1 MWKRKQQSTIN
12 KYFLIV
18 FACLISLGIHGELLV
33 SHAQNTKEDD
43 RQSQN
48 NSCPQDVENL
58 TSLMLRD
65 LADYANRVIQRTQ
78 DSHRR
83 EGFDRYVI
91 FAGRSEFEPLNLPQF
106 QYNPIPKNNPEQ
118 IFFTTSERQYIDK
131 TRKVETQDYHW
142 LFLTQTTSG
151 WHIVTMFSRFS
162 PSSQSDLPT
171 PPIESSKGIIGQAVS
186 LWLRDC
192 RAREQL
198 TSFRV
203 IASNFV

>member
-1 MWKRKQQSTIN
+1 MLPQKKPAAIF
-12 KYFLIV
+12 KLILT
-18 FACLISLGIHGELLV
+18 CLIFWGIQGQFVVSLAEDK
-33 SHAQNTKEDD
+33 KEGD
-43 RQSQN
+43 RQSPH
-48 NSCPQDVENL
+48 NSCPQDIETL
-58 TSLMLRD
+58 TSFMLKD

-91 FAGRSEFEPLNLPQF
+91 FAGKSELKPLDLPQF
-106 QYNPIPKNNPEQ
+106 QYNPVTKNNPEQ
-118 IFFTTSERQYIDK
+118 IFFTTSERQYIDQ

-142 LFLTQTTSG
+142 LFLTPTTSG

-162 PSSQSDLPT
+162 PSAEADLPT

-192 RAREQL
+192 RAKK
-198 TSFRV
+198 
-203 IASNFV
+203 I

>member
-1 MWKRKQQSTIN
+1 MSKKIILKLNIRKS
-12 KYFLIV
+12 YLIV
-18 FACLISLGIHGELLV
+18 FTCLLSWVIQGQLLV
-33 SHAQNTKEDD
+33 SLAQSEPEGD
-43 RQSQN
+43 RQYQN

-106 QYNPIPKNNPEQ
+106 QYNPGTKNHPEQ
-118 IFFTTSERQYIDK
+118 IFFTTSERQYVDK
-131 TRKVETQDYHW
+131 TKKVETQDYHW
-142 LFLTQTTSG
+142 LFLTQTKSG
-151 WHIVTMFSRFS
+151 WRVVTMFSRFS
-162 PSSQSDLPT
+162 PSAETDIPI

-192 RAREQL
+192 RAKK
-198 TSFRV
+198 
-203 IASNFV
+203 A